1 MADQPAIALAAVTR
15 RFGGLAAVRGVTLAV
30 PAGQRRAILGPNGAG
45 KTTLFN
51 VICGDFPPSEGQVAL
66 YGQDVSALPAWRRAR
81 LGVGR
86 TYQTSMPFGGLS
98 VRQNLFV
105 AVQGARRG
113 RFSVLRPRRDDEAMQ
128 AANHAAAQVR
138 ITHLLDHQ
146 AGALS
151 HGQRRQ
157 LEIGMALAQN
167 PRVLML
173 DEPAA
178 GLSPTER
185 PELVALLQG
194 LPREVTLVMIEH
206 DMDVALAV
214 SELVTVMR
222 DGEVVAERTPDA
234 IQDDPVV
241 RAIYLGD
248 GGGAH

>member
-1 MADQPAIALAAVTR
+1 MADHPAISLAAVTR
-15 RFGGLAAVRGVTLAV
+15 RFGGLAAVRDVTLTV

-51 VICGDFPPSEGQVAL
+51 VICGDFPPSAGDVRL
-66 YGQDVSALPAWRRAR
+66 FGQDVSALPAWRRAR

-86 TYQTSMPFGGLS
+86 TYQTSMPFGGLT

-105 AVQGARRG
+105 AVQGARVG
-113 RFSVLRPRRDDEAMQ
+113 RFSAMRPRRNGAAMQ
-128 AANHAAAQVR
+128 AAEHAAAQVR
-138 ITHLLDHQ
+138 IGHLLDHP

-157 LEIGMALAQN
+157 LEIGMALAQS

-194 LPREVTLVMIEH
+194 LSRAVTLVMIEH

-241 RAIYLGD
+241 RAIYLGE
-248 GGGAH
+248 ATH

>member
-1 MADQPAIALAAVTR
+1 MAEHPAIALAAVTR
-15 RFGGLAAVRGVTLAV
+15 RFGGLAAVRGVSLSV

-51 VICGDFPPSEGQVAL
+51 VICGDFPPSEGRVL
-66 YGQDVSALPAWRRAR
+66 LFGQDVSAHPAWRRTRA
-81 LGVGR
+81 GIGR

-105 AVQGARRG
+105 AVRGTRAG
-113 RFSVLRPRRDDEAMQ
+113 RFSALRPGRRDADMAR
-128 AANHAAAQVR
+128 AALAAEQVR
-138 ITHLLDHQ
+138 IAHLLDRP
-146 AGALS
+146 AASLS

-157 LEIGMALAQN
+157 LEIGMALAQT
-167 PRVLML
+167 PRLLML

-194 LPREVTLVMIEH
+194 LSRDVTLVMIEH

-214 SELVTVMR
+214 AELVTVMR

-241 RAIYLGD
+241 RAIYLGE
-248 GGGAH
+248 GAAH